1 MVHNEAHLRVDFI
14 YPPNVIIMLLEFVSN
29 VALLPFRTQLI
40 ELNSTSAHNSSA
52 TFETSLASYT
62 AVGRLG
68 FKRRATAV
76 PNSIHK
82 V

>member
-52 TFETSLASYT
+52 KFETKLCYCRVARQ
-62 AVGRLG
+62 AL
-68 FKRRATAV
+68 RATRQ
-76 PNSIHK
+76 
-82 V
+82 